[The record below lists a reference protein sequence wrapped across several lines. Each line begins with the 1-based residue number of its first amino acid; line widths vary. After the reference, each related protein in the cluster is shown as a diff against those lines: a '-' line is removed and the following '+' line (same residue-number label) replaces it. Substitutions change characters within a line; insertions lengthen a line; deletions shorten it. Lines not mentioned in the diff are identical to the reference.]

1 MIIELTN
8 QKEQNLTTSERMVVE
23 FINNNSEKISKMSI
37 VDIADSTF
45 TSAATVSR
53 AIKKCGLKG
62 FSELRY
68 KIIINDDENK
78 EYKNINHI
86 LEKSLIEVKR
96 TIENLSIKDIKD
108 AIDLIKNSKR
118 VYILARGLT
127 ELVATEFDLKLKL
140 LGYNSF
146 LITDPSIMIKI
157 AQTLNK
163 DEVVLTFSLRGST
176 DEIVQAVEYAK
187 KQGAKVIT
195 CCCEKKSKLEKISD
209 IVLLGEKHT
218 RISIKEY
225 EVTSRIPLQVISR
238 AIIDYLIENENI
250 ENKII

>member
-1 MIIELTN
+1 MIIQLTN
-8 QKEQNLTTSERMVVE
+8 QEEQNLTTSEKMVVD
-23 FINNNSEKISKMSI
+23 FINKNQSKISKMSI
-37 VDIADSTF
+37 VDIADNTF

-68 KIIINDDENK
+68 KLIMDDSSNN

-86 LEKSLIEVKR
+86 LEKSLIEVQR

-108 AIDLIKNSKR
+108 AIDLIKSSRR

-127 ELVATEFDLKLKL
+127 ELVATELDLKLKL

-157 AQTLNK
+157 TQTLAN
-163 DEVVLTFSLRGST
+163 EELVLVFSLRGST
-176 DEIVQAVEYAK
+176 EEIVQAVKNAK
-187 KQGAKVIT
+187 NQGCRVIT

-209 IVLLGEKHT
+209 ITLVGEKHT

-238 AIIDYLIENENI
+238 AIIDYLIEDYENTI
-250 ENKII
+250 

>member
-1 MIIELTN
+1 MIIQLTN
-8 QKEQNLTTSERMVVE
+8 QLEENLTISEKMVVD
-23 FINNNSEKISKMSI
+23 FINKNYKKISKMSI
-37 VDIADSTF
+37 VDIADRTF
-45 TSAATVSR
+45 TSPATVSR
-53 AIKKCGLKG
+53 TIKKCGLKG

-68 KIIINDDENK
+68 KLIMDDNDNK

-86 LEKSLIEVKR
+86 LEKSLVEVQR
-96 TIENLSIKDIKD
+96 TIESLSIKDIKE
-108 AIDLIKNSKR
+108 AIDIIKNSNR
-118 VYILARGLT
+118 IYILARGLT

-157 AQTLNK
+157 SQTLSNG
-163 DEVVLTFSLRGST
+163 EVVLAFSLRGST
-176 DEIVQAVEYAK
+176 NEIVQAAGYAK
-187 KQGAKVIT
+187 KQGCKVIT

-209 IVLLGEKHT
+209 ITLVGEKHA

-238 AIIDYLIENENI
+238 AIIDYLIENEKIGNI
-250 ENKII
+250 